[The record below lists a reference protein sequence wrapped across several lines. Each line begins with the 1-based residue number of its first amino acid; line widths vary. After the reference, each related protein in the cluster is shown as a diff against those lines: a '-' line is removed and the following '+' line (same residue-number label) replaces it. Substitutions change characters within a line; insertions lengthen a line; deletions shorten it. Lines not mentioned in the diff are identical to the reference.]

1 MMTTTDTTP
10 ASLGSPRFETRGVG
24 PLNELGYFAD
34 ERVELPAGA
43 ITKKSPQDVKHSR
56 VIQCLTKLFYALI
69 GGRAEVSVQAPFALD
84 QDNELEPDL
93 AIVAPRR
100 RANIL
105 LSRILIIEVA
115 GSSLAKDRGIKGQL
129 YASAN
134 IAEYWVVNLAA
145 EVIEVCTSP
154 KAGSYSGSA
163 VYKSGESIALGALYP
178 QMAKPCTCLLLKIKY
193 GMWWIAKPVM
203 S

>member
-10 ASLGSPRFETRGVG
+10 VPALEVRGLKRVEWDR
-24 PLNELGYFAD
+24 LVELGYFAD
-34 ERVELPAGA
+34 ERVELLAGA

-56 VIQCLTKLFYALI
+56 VIQRLTKLFYALI

-84 QDNELEPDL
+84 QDNEPEPDL
-93 AIVAPRR
+93 AIVAPP
-100 RANIL
+100 APGEHP
-105 LSRILIIEVA
+105 SVAHLIIEVA

-163 VYKSGESIALGALYP
+163 VYKSGESIALGAFP
-178 QMAKPCTCLLLKIKY
+178 DVKIDVEK
-193 GMWWIAKPVM
+193 IFR
-203 S
+203 